1 MIMVFQRHVIKG
13 DSKVPDRVQVQVI
26 VSNAGK
32 VKVVGILEFD
42 DKQTWARFFGA
53 VQKGALDI
61 KDMTIK
67 MEDAPEAF
75 EVKKEVSD
83 PKEKK

>member
-1 MIMVFQRHVIKG
+1 MIMVFQRHVVKG
-13 DSKVPDRVQVQVI
+13 DSRTPDRVQVQVI

-32 VKVVGILEFD
+32 VKVVGLLEFD

-67 MEDAPEAF
+67 MED
-75 EVKKEVSD
+75 S
-83 PKEKK
+83 PKSFTAEENKSAVTK